1 MLGLL
6 WLIPAF
12 PLAGFVLLALAGS
25 RLSRRGVAL
34 VGVGSVGLSAL
45 AAFLVGGSF
54 LLSPPAGGA
63 TTQTLWSWIDV
74 VGFHAEIAL
83 RLDALS
89 LIMVL
94 VVTFVGSLIHL
105 YSAEFM
111 MDEEGY
117 SRFFAY
123 MNLFV
128 GAMLILLLADNL
140 LLLYL
145 GWEGVGL
152 CSYLLIGFWYRKPE
166 NGRAARKAFIVTR
179 VGDAAMA
186 VGLFLLFTQ
195 LGTLQIQELMQRASA
210 QWQAGSGLAV
220 AAAALLLGGAV
231 GKSAQ
236 LPLQTW
242 LPDAMA
248 GPSPVSA
255 LIHAATMVTAG
266 VYLIART
273 NVLFSLAPS
282 VMLAVAI
289 IGALTLL
296 LAGFSAL
303 VQRDIKRVLAYSTIS
318 QIGYMF
324 LALGVGAW
332 SAAIFHFMTHAV
344 FKALLFLGAG
354 TIIISLHHE
363 HDMFKMGGLRR
374 EMPTTFWTFL
384 IGSASLAA
392 IPLVTAG
399 FYSKDQIL
407 WLAWSSSAGSP
418 WLWAAGLI
426 GALLTSLYTF
436 RMVFLAFYGE
446 RHALVRELSPL
457 PVLGIRIRLPLVV
470 LAVLSVM
477 GGLVDLPHTL
487 GNLPFLSDFLHQVLP
502 AAHVASEGLGTELLF
517 QVIAG
522 VVSLAGV
529 YAAYLLILRRRRV
542 VERWARSPLG
552 SFLHRLWFAGWGF
565 DWLYDTLLVRPYAW
579 CAQANRHDII
589 DSFYETVVARPYRW
603 LARINRDD
611 AIDLVFTGLA
621 RLATA
626 LHDLLSRTQ
635 KGRVRWY
642 AAAITLGAA
651 IAIALVVL
659 L

>member
-332 SAAIFHFMTHAV
+332 SSAIFHFMTHAF

-517 QVIAG
+517 QIIAG